1 MENIVFSTNVLG
13 KLDIYLQK
21 NEVALLPYTIYTQ
34 KKNVKMDQKPNLGA
48 KTIELL
54 EGNKGESLMLL
65 DFFLWEKEC
74 LSYAYSTTEFGS
86 T

>member
-1 MENIVFSTNVLG
+1 
-13 KLDIYLQK
+13 
-21 NEVALLPYTIYTQ
+21 
-34 KKNVKMDQKPNLGA
+34 MDQKPNLGA